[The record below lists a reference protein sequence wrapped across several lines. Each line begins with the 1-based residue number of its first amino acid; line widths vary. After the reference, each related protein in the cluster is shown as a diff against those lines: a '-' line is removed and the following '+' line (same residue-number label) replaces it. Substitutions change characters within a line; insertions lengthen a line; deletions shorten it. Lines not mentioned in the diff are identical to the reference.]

1 MNNEKVKSLQQA
13 RDKIDQIDV
22 ALIEL
27 IASRQFYV
35 DQVMR
40 HKQTVE
46 DVQSPQRVK
55 EVIEKVRAL
64 AVQHAVDPDM
74 VERLYHDMIQHF
86 IQRELKE
93 FRP

>member
-35 DQVMR
+35 DQAMS

>member
-13 RDKIDQIDV
+13 REKIDQIDV

-35 DQVMR
+35 DQALR
-40 HKQTVE
+40 HKQTVD
-46 DVQSPQRVK
+46 DVPSPQRVK
-55 EVIEKVRAL
+55 EMKEKERAM

-74 VERLYHDMIQHF
+74 VERLYHDMIHHF

>member
-13 RDKIDQIDV
+13 REKIDQIDV

-35 DQVMR
+35 DQAMR
-40 HKQTVE
+40 HKQTLE

-55 EVIEKVRAL
+55 EVIEKPKRFFNG
-64 AVQHAVDPDM
+64 M
-74 VERLYHDMIQHF
+74 VMLTILGMI
-86 IQRELKE
+86 LL
-93 FRP
+93 

>member
-1 MNNEKVKSLQQA
+1 MNNEKVNSLQQA

-35 DQVMR
+35 DQAMR

-55 EVIEKVRAL
+55 EVIEKVRTLAL
-64 AVQHAVDPDM
+64 QHDVDPDM
-74 VERLYHDMIQHF
+74 AGGGYHDMIQHF

>member
-1 MNNEKVKSLQQA
+1 MNNEKVNSLQQA

-35 DQVMR
+35 DQAMR

-55 EVIEKVRAL
+55 EVIEKVRTLAL
-64 AVQHAVDPDM
+64 QHDVDPDM

-86 IQRELKE
+86 IERELKE
-93 FRP
+93 FCP

>member
-55 EVIEKVRAL
+55 EVIEKVRTL

>member
-1 MNNEKVKSLQQA
+1 MNNEKVNSLQQA

>member
-1 MNNEKVKSLQQA
+1 MNNEKVNSLQQA

-35 DQVMR
+35 DSVCAI
-40 HKQTVE
+40 KQTVE

>member
-1 MNNEKVKSLQQA
+1 MNNEKVNSLQQA

-55 EVIEKVRAL
+55 EVIEKVRTLAL
-64 AVQHAVDPDM
+64 QHAVDPDM

>member
-40 HKQTVE
+40 HKQTVD

>member
-13 RDKIDQIDV
+13 REKIDQIDV

-35 DQVMR
+35 DQALL
-40 HKQTVE
+40 HKQTVD

-74 VERLYHDMIQHF
+74 VERLYHDMIHHF

>member
-1 MNNEKVKSLQQA
+1 MNNEKVNSLQQA

-35 DQVMR
+35 DQAMR

-55 EVIEKVRAL
+55 EVIEKVRTLAL
-64 AVQHAVDPDM
+64 QHDVDPDM

-93 FRP
+93 FCP

>member
-1 MNNEKVKSLQQA
+1 MNNEKVNSLQQA

-35 DQVMR
+35 DQAMR

-46 DVQSPQRVK
+46 DVQSPHRVK

-64 AVQHAVDPDM
+64 AVQYAVDPDM

>member
-1 MNNEKVKSLQQA
+1 MNNEKVNSLQQA

-35 DQVMR
+35 DLAMR
-40 HKQTVE
+40 QKQTLV

-74 VERLYHDMIQHF
+74 VERLYHDMIHHF

>member
-1 MNNEKVKSLQQA
+1 MNNEKVNSLQQA

-35 DQVMR
+35 DQAMR

-55 EVIEKVRAL
+55 EVIEKSVL
-64 AVQHAVDPDM
+64 WLCNMQSILTWSSVC
-74 VERLYHDMIQHF
+74 IT
-86 IQRELKE
+86 I
-93 FRP
+93 

>member
-1 MNNEKVKSLQQA
+1 MNNEKVNSLQQA

-35 DQVMR
+35 DQAMR

-55 EVIEKVRAL
+55 KVIEKVRTLAL
-64 AVQHAVDPDM
+64 QHDVDPDM

>member
-13 RDKIDQIDV
+13 REKIDQIDV

-35 DQVMR
+35 DQAMR
-40 HKQTVE
+40 HKQTME

-74 VERLYHDMIQHF
+74 VERLYHDMIHHF